1 MENLNA
7 ITSDAPAV
15 TVTDNTTLGEL
26 LTILN
31 LGDKPHETPTPKM
44 LRETAGAPIATEER
58 CMLYANGYAVY
69 DNGSGRTVV
78 WLPSCTSFTYH
89 FDALKDSEK
98 GGEMKETSELP
109 EGLLESLP
117 WTVAVSLIGDHR
129 VEANMMNRMGSRTGT
144 KDYDSDDN
152 GDKDGDKED
161 AMEKSLRS
169 EYFWREGHF
178 GENPED
184 AYIRKETLQEMLD
197 GMTDNQ
203 REVFVLYYKCGYT
216 QPEIA
221 AQLCI
226 TKQSVNERLRSALE
240 RAKRKRDFFLEE
252 P

>member
-1 MENLNA
+1 
-7 ITSDAPAV
+7 
-15 TVTDNTTLGEL
+15 
-26 LTILN
+26 
-31 LGDKPHETPTPKM
+31 
-44 LRETAGAPIATEER
+44 
-58 CMLYANGYAVY
+58 
-69 DNGSGRTVV
+69 
-78 WLPSCTSFTYH
+78 
-89 FDALKDSEK
+89 
-98 GGEMKETSELP
+98 MKETAELP
-109 EGLLESLP
+109 EGLLVSLP
-117 WTVAVSLIGDHR
+117 WPVAVSLIGDHR

>member
-1 MENLNA
+1 MENFNV
-7 ITSDAPAV
+7 ITCDASAF

-26 LTILN
+26 LVILN
-31 LGDKPHETPTPKM
+31 LSDKPHETPTPKM
-44 LRETAGAPIATEER
+44 LRENVGAPIATEER
-58 CMLYANGYAVY
+58 CTLYANGYAVY

-89 FDALKDSEK
+89 FDALKESEK
-98 GGEMKETSELP
+98 GGEVKETAELP
-109 EGLLESLP
+109 EGLLVSLP
-117 WTVAVSLIGDHR
+117 WPVAVSLIGDHR

-184 AYIRKETLQEMLD
+184 AYIRRESLREMLD
-197 GMTDNQ
+197 AMTDNQ

>member
-1 MENLNA
+1 MENFNA
-7 ITSDAPAV
+7 ITSDASAF

-26 LTILN
+26 LAILN

-58 CMLYANGYAVY
+58 CTVYAN
-69 DNGSGRTVV
+69 
-78 WLPSCTSFTYH
+78 SCTSFTYH
-89 FDALKDSEK
+89 FDALKESEK
-98 GGEMKETSELP
+98 GGEVKETAELP
-109 EGLLESLP
+109 EGLLVSLP
-117 WTVAVSLIGDHR
+117 WPVAVSLIGDHR

-184 AYIRKETLQEMLD
+184 ACIRKETLQEMLD

>member
-1 MENLNA
+1 
-7 ITSDAPAV
+7 
-15 TVTDNTTLGEL
+15 
-26 LTILN
+26 
-31 LGDKPHETPTPKM
+31 
-44 LRETAGAPIATEER
+44 
-58 CMLYANGYAVY
+58 
-69 DNGSGRTVV
+69 
-78 WLPSCTSFTYH
+78 
-89 FDALKDSEK
+89 
-98 GGEMKETSELP
+98 
-109 EGLLESLP
+109 
-117 WTVAVSLIGDHR
+117 
-129 VEANMMNRMGSRTGT
+129 
-144 KDYDSDDN
+144 
-152 GDKDGDKED
+152 
-161 AMEKSLRS
+161 MEKSLRS

>member
-98 GGEMKETSELP
+98 GGEVKETTELP

-117 WTVAVSLIGDHR
+117 WPVAVSLIGDHR

>member
-1 MENLNA
+1 
-7 ITSDAPAV
+7 
-15 TVTDNTTLGEL
+15 
-26 LTILN
+26 
-31 LGDKPHETPTPKM
+31 
-44 LRETAGAPIATEER
+44 
-58 CMLYANGYAVY
+58 VY

-89 FDALKDSEK
+89 FDALKESEK
-98 GGEMKETSELP
+98 GGEVKETAEIP

-117 WTVAVSLIGDHR
+117 WPVAVSLIGDHR

>member
-1 MENLNA
+1 MENFNA
-7 ITSDAPAV
+7 INCDASAF

-26 LTILN
+26 LTLLN

-58 CMLYANGYAVY
+58 CTVYANGYAVY

-98 GGEMKETSELP
+98 GGEMKETTELP

-144 KDYDSDDN
+144 KDYDSDDTEDHEGRICN
-152 GDKDGDKED
+152 VEEWGALVAEFEKEPILINVQNPLPVISPRLRRKMRSAYQCRVVIRSVGECVARYSAGKRRMLLRKKAFTTTD
-161 AMEKSLRS
+161 ILGSEKSI
-169 EYFWREGHF
+169 E
-178 GENPED
+178 
-184 AYIRKETLQEMLD
+184 
-197 GMTDNQ
+197 
-203 REVFVLYYKCGYT
+203 
-216 QPEIA
+216 
-221 AQLCI
+221 
-226 TKQSVNERLRSALE
+226 
-240 RAKRKRDFFLEE
+240 
-252 P
+252 

>member
-1 MENLNA
+1 MENFNA
-7 ITSDAPAV
+7 INCDASAF

-26 LTILN
+26 LTLLN

-44 LRETAGAPIATEER
+44 LRETAGAPIATEE
-58 CMLYANGYAVY
+58 CCTVYANGYAVY
-69 DNGSGRTVV
+69 DNGSGHTVV

-98 GGEMKETSELP
+98 GGEMKETTELP

-152 GDKDGDKED
+152 GDKDGDIEE

-169 EYFWREGHF
+169 EYFWRDGHF

-197 GMTDNQ
+197 AMTESQ
-203 REVFVLYYKCGYT
+203 REAFVLYYRYGYT

-221 AQLCI
+221 AQLRI
-226 TKQSVNERLRSALE
+226 TKQSVNERLQCALE
-240 RAKRKRDFFLEE
+240 RAKGKREIFS
-252 P
+252 

>member
-1 MENLNA
+1 MENFNA
-7 ITSDAPAV
+7 INGNASAF

-26 LTILN
+26 LTILK

-58 CMLYANGYAVY
+58 CTVYANGYAVY

-89 FDALKDSEK
+89 FDALKESEK
-98 GGEMKETSELP
+98 GGEMKETAELP

-152 GDKDGDKED
+152 SDKDGDKED